1 MESDTMQVTPP
12 GDWPPGTI
20 AARTL
25 SDECSLKIQRYL
37 RSDRSDPTDLEEA
50 ECLLHAVATLRR
62 R

>member
-1 MESDTMQVTPP
+1 MICDTINVTPP

-20 AARTL
+20 AARCL
-25 SDECSLKIQRYL
+25 SDECSLKLQRYL
-37 RSDRSDPTDLEEA
+37 RSDRSDPNDLEEA